1 MHDLEEATRVAGAD
15 GQYRA
20 DLSEHWTIWSPNGGY
35 LSSIAL
41 RAAAAESR
49 FSRPASYQCQFLSVP
64 KFGPIAIQVRSLKSA
79 RSAEAFGVSLVQ
91 EDRPILESLVW
102 FADDAIEGLEHDVA
116 PLPDVP
122 PPADLKNHEELF
134 GSPGSKL
141 FENVERRPVDLIPPE
156 VAAEPLHRIWLRFR
170 PRETYDDRL
179 LDTMRAMVACD
190 TMYWPAVGNA
200 YDHRKLNFI
209 APGLDLSVR
218 FHHPM
223 PASPWLYCETH
234 ADVATAG
241 LLASTTRLWCESGR
255 LLASSAAQAV
265 CRPMRR

>member
-1 MHDLEEATRVAGAD
+1 MHDLEEATRVEGAE
-15 GQYRA
+15 GRYRA
-20 DLSEHWTIWSPNGGY
+20 ELSGNWTIWSPNGGY

-49 FSRPASYQCQFLSVP
+49 FDRPASLQCQFLNVP
-64 KFGPIAIQVRSLKSA
+64 ALGPTEIRTHALKSA
-79 RSAEAFGVSLVQ
+79 RIAEAFRVSLLQ
-91 EDRPILESLVW
+91 AGKPILEALVW
-102 FADDAIEGLEHDVA
+102 LVVDGLTGIEHDVS

-122 PPADLKNHEELF
+122 RPADLKNHEELF

-141 FENVERRPVDLIPPE
+141 FENLERRPVDRVDPHDE
-156 VAAEPLHRIWLRFR
+156 AEPRHRIWLRFR
-170 PRETYDDRL
+170 PQEVYETQL
-179 LDTMRAMVACD
+179 LDSMRALVACD

-200 YDHRKLNFI
+200 YDHRKVDFI

-223 PASPWLYCETH
+223 PAEPWLYCDTR
-234 ADVATAG
+234 ADVATSG
-241 LLASTTRLWCESGR
+241 LVSSTTQLWCESGR

-265 CRPMRR
+265 CRPVRR

>member
-1 MHDLEEATRVAGAD
+1 VHDLEEATRVEGES

-20 DLSEHWTIWSPNGGY
+20 ELSEHWTIWSPNGGY

-49 FSRPASYQCQFLSVP
+49 FDRPASVQCQFLSVP
-64 KFGPIAIQVRSLKSA
+64 ALGPVEIRTRPLKSA
-79 RSAEAFGVSLVQ
+79 RIAEAFGVSLLQ
-91 EDRPILESLVW
+91 ADKPILEALIW
-102 FADDAIEGLEHDVA
+102 LADDAVTGLEHDVS

-122 PPADLKNHEELF
+122 RPADLKNHEELF

-141 FENVERRPVDLIPPE
+141 FENVERRPVDLIRPDE
-156 VAAEPLHRIWLRFR
+156 EAEPRHRIWLRFR
-170 PRETYDDRL
+170 PRETYQDRL
-179 LDTMRAMVACD
+179 LDSMRAIVACD
-190 TMYWPAVGNA
+190 TMYWPAVANA

-223 PASPWLYCETH
+223 PAEPWLYCDTR
-234 ADVATAG
+234 ADVASAG
-241 LLASTTRLWCESGR
+241 LLSSTTQLWCESGR
-255 LLASSAAQAV
+255 LLASAAAQAV
-265 CRPMRR
+265 CRPVRR